1 MNTSEFRQLLFKL
14 GHLFCAS
21 VQKQKCVF
29 QKVQQKRLRLHSL
42 RYLQKYFASRA
53 PLLQRIMSTS
63 RIFQRYFEANIRQH
77 LASRNQPEQLRAES
91 S

>member
-1 MNTSEFRQLLFKL
+1 MNTSDFRQLLFKL

-21 VQKQKCVF
+21 AQKCVF

-63 RIFQRYFEANIRQH
+63 RISQRYFEANIRQH
-77 LASRNQPEQLRAES
+77 LASRNQPEQLPAES